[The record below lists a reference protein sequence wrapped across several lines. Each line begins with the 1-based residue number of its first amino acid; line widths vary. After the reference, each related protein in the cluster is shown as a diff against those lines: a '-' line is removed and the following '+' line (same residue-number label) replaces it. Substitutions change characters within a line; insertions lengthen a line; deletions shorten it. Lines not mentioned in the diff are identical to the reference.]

1 MAPVFHADGHFPNA
15 RQMWLNCRA
24 LSFFGGLVKRLPLI
38 LALIAAY
45 FAHLSTASATEVG
58 HGRNFGL
65 GVAFGSPTSIVG
77 KYFIGGGNA
86 LDFGLGFWTYGWGC
100 NDNGY
105 CEGHNLDHLTLNA
118 DYLWQDPLVAGAK
131 ANLDWHIGVGGRVW
145 AGSGDPAIAARMP
158 LGLDLTFR
166 KPSFLEVFL
175 ELAPAVYVV
184 PGLYLDLEAFLGVR
198 FYF

>member
-1 MAPVFHADGHFPNA
+1 M
-15 RQMWLNCRA
+15 
-24 LSFFGGLVKRLPLI
+24 KRLIAVLC
-38 LALIAAY
+38 LIAAY
-45 FAHLSTASATEVG
+45 LGDLGVAEATEVG
-58 HGRNFGL
+58 RGRNFGL

-100 NDNGY
+100 NNRGY
-105 CEGHNLDHLTLNA
+105 CEGRSFDVLTLNA
-118 DYLWQDPLVAGAK
+118 DYLWQDGVVQGSK
-131 ANLDWHIGVGGRVW
+131 ATLDWHIGAGGRVW
-145 AGSGDPAIAARMP
+145 VGGGDASIAARMP
-158 LGLDLTFR
+158 VGLDLTFR

-175 ELAPAVYVV
+175 EIAPAVYIV